1 MQIGTLRRTE
11 MVRRD
16 KNNKIIAKK
25 VVNNEDYDGSI
36 QLREFIYKEG
46 KTIGKEEGI
55 SGGQKYKTRLET
67 AIDPSTGKEFVMKV
81 KYSHGDETTTYKAIK
96 DEFGSFTGKY
106 EAKTTYPKGSGKT
119 PVISETTK
127 SCPGVWP
134 VFLDL

>member
-1 MQIGTLRRTE
+1 MLIGTLRRTE

-46 KTIGKEEGI
+46 KTKGKEEGI

-67 AIDPSTGKEFVMKV
+67 AIDPTTGKEFIIKA
-81 KYSHGDETTTYKAIK
+81 KYLSGDATTTYKAIK

-106 EAKTTYPKGSGKT
+106 ETKTTYPKGSGKA
-119 PVISETTK
+119 PVISETTR
-127 SCPGVWP
+127 CPGVLGIL
-134 VFLDL
+134 LDL